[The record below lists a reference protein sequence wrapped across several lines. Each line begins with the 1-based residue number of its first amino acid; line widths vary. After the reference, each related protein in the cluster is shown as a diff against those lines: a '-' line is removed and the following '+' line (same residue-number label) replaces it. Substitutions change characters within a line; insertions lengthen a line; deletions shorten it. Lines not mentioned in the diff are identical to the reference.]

1 MKTRTAQVSRTTR
14 ETDIRVALNLDGQA
28 RYRVKTGLPF
38 MDHMLDLFAKHEL
51 FDLDVRAKGDL
62 AVDFHHT
69 VEDLGLVLGE
79 ALDRALGDRQG
90 LVRYGWCAMPMDES
104 LSLVAVDLGGRPYL
118 VYEIANRRRK
128 IRDFD
133 VGLVKEFMRAFST
146 QARMNLH
153 VLHLYGDEPHHAYES
168 VFKGLARALA
178 AACARDPRVR
188 GVPSSKGRI

>member
-38 MDHMLDLFAKHEL
+38 MDHMLDLFAKHAL
-51 FDLDVRAKGDL
+51 FDLDVRARGDL

-133 VGLVKEFMRAFST
+133 VGLVKEFLRAFST

>member
-38 MDHMLDLFAKHEL
+38 MDHMLDLFAKHAL
-51 FDLDVRAKGDL
+51 FDLDVRARGDL

>member
-38 MDHMLDLFAKHEL
+38 MDHMLDLFAKHAL